1 MTDGRIPI
9 FFQSFHSFGL
19 FREPAFY
26 DKLSQIPSVLQATA
40 LLASMFAF
48 VSKRA
53 HGEALAELDYCELA
67 SEYANNALAECGDDQ
82 PPLCLLQAL
91 ILITHRRVIK
101 GVRGRAWRSLGL
113 CIRVACELGID
124 SVDVGKDAQSD
135 ITDVARW
142 CEDEEQRR
150 AYWAIYEID
159 IFATIMKQARMMTDW
174 GTKMVYLPV
183 DDEHWFQAQPQK
195 SCFLEADVLQR
206 TKVLQETKNESA
218 RAWYVVLNSLVAQSY
233 ILGRS
238 GTQRAFSRRDPK
250 RQTSI
255 TDSTNSRHQC
265 LILLNSI
272 QLYSLLLPSRFRFC
286 GQRLD
291 FNGQNTN
298 PTKAALPQHGLIYQ
312 LAILME
318 VSRLLALRP
327 FVFDTYVQSLTR
339 TFSGRQDQCPLDT
352 ASCSELSPREL
363 QQCFNA
369 SDAILNIVSSSSE
382 SHYQHVNPYI
392 AHAFWLAATV
402 QLLHQELIKD
412 ENEKMVIQSQFEVLK
427 ATNDQFVRYWEMSAV
442 PKQNLDELATRL
454 KEFTAASKVRPKNK
468 NMAAD
473 QRKSPRNPEWSNA
486 FDQTAVGLTSN
497 DNLHSRCPENAEMP
511 HNGPVVDPG
520 PVDRLISS
528 NPVPRDHP
536 YRTQSQQYRRHQ
548 SQSLDTT
555 SGTQTHPILAT
566 APDSAAREATLQIRD
581 ETLAYSI
588 AMTDEHDSWLPTAP
602 QGWTEAG
609 QDEHEHNMMGDTVV
623 SDARDW
629 LDFTNHDIDAALS
642 NYLDD
647 MFS

>member
-1 MTDGRIPI
+1 
-9 FFQSFHSFGL
+9 
-19 FREPAFY
+19 
-26 DKLSQIPSVLQATA
+26 
-40 LLASMFAF
+40 MFAF

-53 HGEALAELDYCELA
+53 PGEALAELDYCELA

-124 SVDVGKDAQSD
+124 SVDVGKDAQSE
-135 ITDVARW
+135 ISDVAQW

-174 GTKMVYLPV
+174 GTKMVFLPV
-183 DDEHWFQAQPQK
+183 DDEHWFRAQPQK

-218 RAWYVVLNSLVAQSY
+218 RAWYVVLNSLVAQTY

-238 GTQRAFSRRDPK
+238 GTQRAFLRRDPK
-250 RQTSI
+250 RQTSL
-255 TDSTNSRHQC
+255 TDATSSRNQC

-286 GQRLD
+286 GQRLE
-291 FNGQNTN
+291 FNSQNTS
-298 PTKAALPQHGLIYQ
+298 PTKTCVPQHGLIYQ

-339 TFSGRQDQCPLDT
+339 NFSVRQDQSSVDP
-352 ASCSELSPREL
+352 ASFSDLPPREL

-442 PKQNLDELATRL
+442 PKRNLDELATRL

-468 NMAAD
+468 NMGANR
-473 QRKSPRNPEWSNA
+473 RKSSPQNPEWSNA
-486 FDQTAVGLTSN
+486 FGQPAVGLTVN
-497 DNLHSRCPENAEMP
+497 ENNRSRYPENAETP
-511 HNGPVVDPG
+511 HMVPVVDPE
-520 PVDRLISS
+520 PVDCSVSS
-528 NPVPRDHP
+528 NPMPRDHP

-555 SGTQTHPILAT
+555 SGTQTHPILTT
-566 APDSAAREATLQIRD
+566 APDTASKEASLPIRD
-581 ETLAYSI
+581 EGLAYSI
-588 AMTDEHDSWLPTAP
+588 AMTDEHDSWLHTAP
-602 QGWTEAG
+602 QGWAEAG
-609 QDEHEHNMMGDTVV
+609 RDEHEHNMMGDTAV

>member
-1 MTDGRIPI
+1 
-9 FFQSFHSFGL
+9 
-19 FREPAFY
+19 
-26 DKLSQIPSVLQATA
+26 
-40 LLASMFAF
+40 MFAF
-48 VSKRA
+48 VSNRA
-53 HGEALAELDYCELA
+53 PGEALAELDYCELA

-113 CIRVACELGID
+113 CIRVACELGVD
-124 SVDVGKDAQSD
+124 SVDIGKDAQSD
-135 ITDVARW
+135 ISDVAQW

-174 GTKMVYLPV
+174 GNRMVYLPV
-183 DDEHWFQAQPQK
+183 DDEHWFQARPHK

-250 RQTSI
+250 RQMSI

-265 LILLNSI
+265 LILLNSV
-272 QLYSLLLPSRFRFC
+272 QLYSLILPSRFKFC
-286 GQRLD
+286 GQRLE
-291 FNGQNTN
+291 FNAQNAN
-298 PTKAALPQHGLIYQ
+298 PTKASLPQHGWIYQ
-312 LAILME
+312 LAALME
-318 VSRLLALRP
+318 VCRFLALRP

-339 TFSGRQDQCPLDT
+339 ASSERQDQCSLDT

-382 SHYQHVNPYI
+382 SHYQLVNPYI

-427 ATNDQFVRYWEMSAV
+427 ATHDQFVRYWEMSAV

-468 NMAAD
+468 HMAAD
-473 QRKSPRNPEWSNA
+473 RHKSPRNPERSNT
-486 FDQTAVGLTSN
+486 FEQTAVGLISIE
-497 DNLHSRCPENAEMP
+497 NLHSSCPENAETP
-511 HNGPVVDPG
+511 RNGPV
-520 PVDRLISS
+520 SS
-528 NPVPRDHP
+528 LTSGNPIPRDQP
-536 YRTQSQQYRRHQ
+536 YRTQSQRYRRQQ
-548 SQSLDTT
+548 SHLDTT
-555 SGTQTHPILAT
+555 SDSQTHPILAT
-566 APDSAAREATLQIRD
+566 APDAAATEASLQIRD
-581 ETLAYSI
+581 EALAYSI

-602 QGWTEAG
+602 QGWTEAER
-609 QDEHEHNMMGDTVV
+609 DEHEHNTMGDTVV

-629 LDFTNHDIDAALS
+629 LDFTTNDIDAALS